1 MSAVLTVTQFA
12 AVVSGLGPKMA
23 RALSQTLKTVTGK
36 AWKDSI
42 RNAPKSPTA
51 AQQRSERKA
60 RWVAKHGSSRK
71 SLRAFNKAQE
81 EGKNRRKPNSHSRAA
96 PGGLEHSIRWQVKGS
111 GLFQDGE
118 VFVAANAEAGKYAK
132 RIHDDKGKSWHK
144 RGAGTRAKGTQADDK
159 YIERAIEK
167 ARKTF
172 EQELYKTF
180 GRL

>member
-1 MSAVLTVTQFA
+1 MSAVLTVSQFA

-23 RALSQTLKTVTGK
+23 RALSLTLKSVTRT
-36 AWKDSI
+36 AHRDAI
-42 RNAPKSPTA
+42 RNAPRSPTA

-60 RWVAKHGSSRK
+60 RWVAKHGNAK
-71 SLRAFNKAQE
+71 GFAKAQKA
-81 EGKNRRKPNSHSRAA
+81 GKLRRKPNSHSRAA
-96 PGGLEHSIRWQVKGS
+96 PGGLERSIRWQVKGS

-118 VFVAANAEAGKYAK
+118 IFVAANAEAGKYAK

-172 EQELYKTF
+172 EQELYNTF